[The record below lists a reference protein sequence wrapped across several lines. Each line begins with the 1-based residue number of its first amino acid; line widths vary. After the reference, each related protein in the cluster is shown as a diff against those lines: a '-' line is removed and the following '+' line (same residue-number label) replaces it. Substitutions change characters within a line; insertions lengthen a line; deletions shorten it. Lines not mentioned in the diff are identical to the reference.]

1 MWFLVFICTTLYCKY
16 RFINLGSLQEH
27 VMDLSLHAAT
37 CKKAINLGSQ
47 GISPIEITSEIDN
60 FGLASVL
67 CAKCKGCHREIIFK
81 TSPTLNIDKKSRH
94 FDINVR
100 AVWGSVATGN
110 GHSHINEFLAT
121 TDSPGMNQ
129 RTFNKI
135 ENEINCWWNTVLQ
148 EDLKN
153 AVEEEKQIAI
163 AKGCFH
169 EGISVDH
176 PNIPIC

>member
-1 MWFLVFICTTLYCKY
+1 
-16 RFINLGSLQEH
+16 
-27 VMDLSLHAAT
+27 MDLSLHSAT
-37 CKKAINLGSQ
+37 CHKAIDLGSK
-47 GISPIEITSEIDN
+47 GISPIELTSEIDT

-67 CAKCKGCHREIIFK
+67 CAKCKGCHREIQFK
-81 TSPTLNIDKKSRH
+81 TSPTLNVNQKSRH

-110 GHSHINEFLAT
+110 GHSHLNEFLAT

-135 ENEINCWWNTVLQ
+135 ETDINSWWNSVLQ
-148 EDLKN
+148 DNLKK
-153 AVEEEKQIAI
+153 AVVEEKEIAI

-169 EGISVDH
+169 EGILKENHLLKSVSFKLH
-176 PNIPIC
+176 FWYYLQPKKLNV